1 MELKN
6 FNILVVED
14 NQDTQILL
22 RYILNARFNLQIV
35 SRVDDAIRTAS
46 ETLFQLMLVDIN
58 LGEERTGVDLLHLIR
73 GKEQYT
79 NTPVIALTAYAM
91 PGDDRK
97 FLASGFTGYVSKP
110 FTRNELL
117 KAIDEAIDTR
127 YENS

>member
-22 RYILNARFNLQIV
+22 RYILNTRFNLHIE
-35 SRVDDAIRTAS
+35 SRVDDALRTAS
-46 ETLFQLMLVDIN
+46 ETLFQLMLLDIN
-58 LGEERTGVDLLHLIR
+58 LGEERTGVDLLHLLR
-73 GKEQYT
+73 SKEQYT
-79 NTPVIALTAYAM
+79 DTPVIALTAYAM

-97 FLASGFTGYVSKP
+97 FIETGFTGYVSKP

-117 KAIDEAIDTR
+117 KAIDKAIDSR